1 MVNKISTNLTM
12 INNELKW
19 IINMNGDPGVLNI
32 SALLAKNG
40 AIPLSPQTPINITS
54 APNIIIGLA
63 GIAASSIRLNVPV
76 AAKIIA
82 APPKSGKPHIIAIK
96 PYW

>member
-1 MVNKISTNLTM
+1 
-12 INNELKW
+12 
-19 IINMNGDPGVLNI
+19 MNGDPGVLNI

-63 GIAASSIRLNVPV
+63 GIEASSIRLNVPV
-76 AAKIIA
+76 A
-82 APPKSGKPHIIAIK
+82 
-96 PYW
+96 

>member
-1 MVNKISTNLTM
+1 M

-82 APPKSGKPHIIAIK
+82 APPKSGNHTSLQSSRIGKRNSRLLPV
-96 PYW
+96 